1 MKTYNELVDL
11 FEQANDALLMVDY
24 GLLADQVSERTKL
37 DQVPALPVGGHT
49 PGDFFL
55 GLRDAGA
62 DQVSERTLCG
72 ALMLHIYDL
81 IRQDPSYKGY

>member
-24 GLLADQVSERTKL
+24 GLLADQVSERT
-37 DQVPALPVGGHT
+37 
-49 PGDFFL
+49 
-55 GLRDAGA
+55 
-62 DQVSERTLCG
+62 LCG

-81 IRQDPSYKGY
+81 IRQDPL

>member
-11 FEQANDALLMVDY
+11 SGVQANVPL
-24 GLLADQVSERTKL
+24 GGRKL

-55 GLRDAGA
+55 GLRDAGL
-62 DQVSERTLCG
+62 DGGV
-72 ALMLHIYDL
+72 
-81 IRQDPSYKGY
+81 